1 VINSLTGKIERA
13 PSSKQGKTDPTV
25 LAMLSDTV
33 VVSVEL
39 AVKRCLDHF
48 RHVRGQIIE
57 RQLKV
62 HHHQTQIMRK
72 ERAAPL
78 PLGEVR

>member
-1 VINSLTGKIERA
+1 MSFSHTCVINSLTGKIERA

-48 RHVRGQIIE
+48 RHVRGQIDQSRCIIP
-57 RQLKV
+57 
-62 HHHQTQIMRK
+62 HQS
-72 ERAAPL
+72 ESD
-78 PLGEVR
+78 